1 MKAGSEINQKHNPK
15 KQIRSHLLS
24 NANDWKFLTD
34 LPGTNYVFPP
44 EVYSTPERPDI
55 LIWSPKLRTILM
67 LELTCPAEEG
77 IQAAKLRKQSKYMPL
92 LNNISSGTAWKPILL
107 TLEVGA
113 RGFVATSTRQVF
125 INLGIQRQAVSELCK
140 KLSTAAAKC
149 SYTIYLASN
158 SKAWDHTRQLLDE
171 F

>member
-1 MKAGSEINQKHNPK
+1 MKA
-15 KQIRSHLLS
+15 KQIYASV
-24 NANDWKFLTD
+24 K
-34 LPGTNYVFPP
+34 
-44 EVYSTPERPDI
+44 
-55 LIWSPKLRTILM
+55 
-67 LELTCPAEEG
+67 
-77 IQAAKLRKQSKYMPL
+77 
-92 LNNISSGTAWKPILL
+92 NNISSGTAWKPILL

-113 RGFVATSTRQVF
+113 QGFVATSMRQVF

>member
-1 MKAGSEINQKHNPK
+1 MFLTYFRSCLHKVNKGRFRAETSHNPK

-77 IQAAKLRKQSKYMPL
+77 IQAAKLRKQRKYMPL
-92 LNNISSGTAWKPILL
+92 
-107 TLEVGA
+107 
-113 RGFVATSTRQVF
+113 F
-125 INLGIQRQAVSELCK
+125 
-140 KLSTAAAKC
+140 
-149 SYTIYLASN
+149 
-158 SKAWDHTRQLLDE
+158 
-171 F
+171 

>member
-1 MKAGSEINQKHNPK
+1 
-15 KQIRSHLLS
+15 
-24 NANDWKFLTD
+24 
-34 LPGTNYVFPP
+34 
-44 EVYSTPERPDI
+44 
-55 LIWSPKLRTILM
+55 M

-125 INLGIQRQAVSELCK
+125 INLGIQRQAVSELRK

-158 SKAWDHTRQLLDE
+158 LKAWDHTRQLLDE